1 MLHEAAARRQHPR
14 IALLTDGANEVL
26 HHVEERLHHDEHHRI
41 LGRSRENAME
51 IEMDRRLIIKIDFVA
66 PRAFGRR
73 DIRIERLDILGSRAL
88 ACDAHRDRFNQHTR
102 LGQMLG
108 RNRAEME
115 HVAQAG
121 DDGVAGA
128 LAHEGAAAGA
138 LLQAQQAGVFQRPQR
153 LAQGV
158 ARYSELLGQQAL
170 GGQSIAGPQAP
181 VGQLDPNLLGDFFE
195 CARSPD
201 RAGIRSGH
209 PRALRRELYRDAP
222 RQPARRPGA

>member
-1 MLHEAAARRQHPR
+1 
-14 IALLTDGANEVL
+14 
-26 HHVEERLHHDEHHRI
+26 
-41 LGRSRENAME
+41 ME

-128 LAHEGAAAGA
+128 LAHECAAAGA

-181 VGQLDPNLLGDFFE
+181 IGQLDPNLLGDFFE
-195 CARSPD
+195 CARSLD
-201 RAGIRSGH
+201 RAEFDPVTRARFGANFTAMRRGN
-209 PRALRRELYRDAP
+209 PRGVLALDIGLSHMLHWFNH
-222 RQPARRPGA
+222 